1 MNLSYWE
8 QRQWLQNIDF
18 AIVGSGIVGL
28 STALFLKQRFPT
40 SNITILEKGILP
52 QGASTKNAGFA
63 CFGSLSEILDDL
75 KSHSEDEII
84 QLLKD
89 RVDGLQLLRQ
99 TLGDANIDYKPYG
112 GYELFLEKD
121 DYKYESC
128 LDEMSRINSLLAFL
142 FKADIYHKVSDRFQF
157 SRVKKKYI
165 YNKFEGQ
172 LDPGKMMQT
181 LLQRVQNSGVK
192 ILNNVAVESYEDLN
206 HSVKIKTDVFDF
218 NTQSLILTTN
228 GFTNA
233 LLPIDLS
240 PARAQVL
247 ITKPI
252 QNLEI
257 KGTFHMDCGYY
268 YFRNID
274 QRILLGGG
282 RNLDIE
288 GETTAYFATTN
299 KIQTELER
307 LLNEVILPNKDFEI
321 DQRWSGIM
329 GVGSQKKPLVFQ
341 DSERVFVGAR
351 MGGMGIAIGCS
362 VGKKLSRLVNH
373 N

>member
-8 QRQWLQNIDF
+8 QKEWLENIDF

-28 STALFLKQRFPT
+28 STALFLKQRFPK
-40 SNITILEKGILP
+40 SNIIILEKGILP

-63 CFGSLSEILDDL
+63 CFGSLSEILEDL
-75 KSHSEDEII
+75 KTHSENEILELV
-84 QLLKD
+84 QS
-89 RVDGLQLLRQ
+89 RVQGLQLLRESI
-99 TLGDANIDYKPYG
+99 GDDNLDFRAYG
-112 GYELFLEKD
+112 GYELFLEKESAV
-121 DYKYESC
+121 YENC
-128 LDEMSRINSLLAFL
+128 LEKMSEINALLFSV
-142 FKADIYHKVSDRFQF
+142 FKADIYHLVPDRFQF
-157 SRVKKKYI
+157 SKVKKKYI

-172 LDPGKMMQT
+172 LDTGKMMHA
-181 LLQRVQNSGVK
+181 LLKKVQNLGIK
-192 ILNNVAVESYEDLN
+192 ILNNVTVEFYKDTN
-206 HSVKIKTDVFDF
+206 HLVQIKTDAFEF
-218 NTQSLILTTN
+218 NAKKLILTTN

-288 GETTAYFATTN
+288 GETTAYFATTK
-299 KIQTELER
+299 KIQTKLER
-307 LLNEVILPNKDFEI
+307 LLKELILPNKDFEI
-321 DQRWSGIM
+321 DQCWSGIM

-341 DSERVFVGAR
+341 ASERVFVGAR
-351 MGGMGIAIGCS
+351 MGGMGIAIGCGI
-362 VGKKLSRLVNH
+362 GKRLSEILDK
-373 N
+373 

>member
-8 QRQWLQNIDF
+8 QKQWLQNIDF

-28 STALFLKQRFPT
+28 SSALFLKQRFPK

-52 QGASTKNAGFA
+52 QGASTKNAGFG

-75 KSHSEDEII
+75 KSHSEAEII
-84 QLLKD
+84 QLVKE
-89 RVDGLQLLRQ
+89 RVDGLRLLRQ
-99 TLGDANIDYKPYG
+99 TLGDSNIDYKAHG

-121 DYKYESC
+121 TFIYESC
-128 LDEMSRINSLLAFL
+128 LEEMSRINSLLAFL
-142 FKADIYHKVSDRFQF
+142 FKSDIYHKVSDKFHF
-157 SRVKKKYI
+157 SKVKKQYI

-172 LDPGKMMQT
+172 LDPGKMMQA
-181 LLQRVQNSGVK
+181 LLKRVQNSGVK

-206 HSVKIKTDVFDF
+206 HSVKIKTDTFEL
-218 NTQSLILTTN
+218 NTQNLILTTN

-274 QRILLGGG
+274 QRVLLGGG

-288 GETTAYFATTN
+288 GETTAYFGITN

-307 LLNEVILPNKDFEI
+307 LLKEVILPNKDFEI

-329 GVGSQKKPLVFQ
+329 GVGSKKKPLVFQ
-341 DSERVFVGAR
+341 ASERVFVGAR

-362 VGKKLSRLVNH
+362 VGQQLSKLMV
-373 N
+373 

>member
-8 QRQWLQNIDF
+8 QKEWLENIDF

-28 STALFLKQRFPT
+28 STSLFLKERFPE
-40 SNITILEKGILP
+40 SKIILLEKGILP
-52 QGASTKNAGFA
+52 QGASTRNAGFA
-63 CFGSLSEILDDL
+63 CFGSLSEILQDL
-75 KSHSEDEII
+75 KTHSENEI
-84 QLLKD
+84 LELVKS
-89 RVDGLQLLRQ
+89 RVQGLQLLRQ
-99 TLGDANIDYKPYG
+99 NLGDTHIDFRAYG
-112 GYELFLEKD
+112 GFELFLEND
-121 DYKYESC
+121 SAAYENC
-128 LDEMSRINSLLAFL
+128 LEKMSEINALLFPV
-142 FKADIYHKVSDRFQF
+142 FKANIYHLVSNRFQF
-157 SRVKKKYI
+157 SKIKQEYI

-172 LDPGKMMQT
+172 LDPGKMMRT
-181 LLQRVQNSGVK
+181 LLHRVQNSGVK

-206 HSVKIKTDVFDF
+206 HSVKIKTDAFEF
-218 NTQSLILTTN
+218 NTQNLILTTN
-228 GFTNA
+228 GFTNS

-252 QNLEI
+252 QKLEI

-288 GETTAYFATTN
+288 VETTAYFATTN

-307 LLNEVILPNKDFEI
+307 LLKEVILPNKDFEI

-341 DSERVFVGAR
+341 ASERVFVGAR